1 VSRRRGIDYPPQKS
15 SNSNS
20 SRGSKKKLYE
30 MKKFAD
36 PTKEK
41 ERLNAIN
48 AKKNRD
54 RKKTLESEAQSE
66 VNVLRTLN
74 KRLVLEATFEK
85 RKLLTARKEIMH
97 LKSKLKS
104 SSIQA
109 MWLHG

>member
-1 VSRRRGIDYPPQKS
+1 MSRRRGIDYPPQKS

-30 MKKFAD
+30 MKPFAD

-54 RKKTLESEAQSE
+54 KKKTLVSKAQHE
-66 VNVLRTLN
+66 INTLKALN
-74 KRLVLEATFEK
+74 KRLNKEATFEK
-85 RKLLTARKEIMH
+85 RKLLTAKREIML
-97 LKSKLKS
+97 LKSKMKS

-109 MWLHG
+109 MRLRA